1 MITIDVP
8 RLCKIK
14 GIDRPH
20 AFLTSNGFSDRVA
33 TSLTTG
39 RRKSVRLDHLER
51 LCRLFYGLPNDIFD
65 YKPTGRG
72 LNPAHD
78 VLLPLRKKPLEPQNL
93 NSLIASLPPDEVL
106 SLSAEIHARYNKP
119 PAEPTTDQ

>member
-1 MITIDVP
+1 MIAIDVL
-8 RLCKIK
+8 RLCKLK

-20 AFLTSNGFSDRVA
+20 AFLTANGFSDRVA

-39 RRKSVRLDHLER
+39 RRKTFRLDHLEK
-51 LCRLFYGLPNDIFD
+51 LCRIFYGLPNDLFD

-72 LNPAHD
+72 INPTND
-78 VLLPLRKKPLEPQNL
+78 VLLPLRKAPLPPKDL

-106 SLSAEIHARYNKP
+106 NLSTEIHARYNKP
-119 PAEPTTDQ
+119 PEPTEDH